1 MFEHFKED
9 ILSIRKFVLRM
20 IRFFLIATAL
30 LLLGL
35 VPGIIGFQ
43 WVGGLD
49 FQESLINSLSIL
61 GTIDVPYVLKTQ
73 GGQIFTAV
81 YGLFIETIFLLSMA
95 ILFAPLVHRIFHLF
109 HIDTK

>member
-9 ILSIRKFVLRM
+9 IISIRMFIFRL

-43 WVGGLD
+43 WIGGLG
-49 FQESLINSLSIL
+49 FLESLINSLSIL
-61 GTIDVPYVLKTQ
+61 GTIDVPYVLDTHEGK
-73 GGQIFTAV
+73 IFTAV

-95 ILFAPLVHRIFHLF
+95 ILFAPLVHRIFHRF